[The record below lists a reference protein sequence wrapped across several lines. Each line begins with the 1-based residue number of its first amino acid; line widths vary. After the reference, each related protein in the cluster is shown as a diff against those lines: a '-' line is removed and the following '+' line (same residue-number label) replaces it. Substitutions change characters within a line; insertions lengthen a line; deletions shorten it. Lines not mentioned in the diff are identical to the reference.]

1 MPWIPDFL
9 PLASGHAFLRVSFVP
24 NIFFMEAYTVIVGVL
39 VGIAAIAVL
48 GRVRPAPLE
57 IQA

>member
-1 MPWIPDFL
+1 
-9 PLASGHAFLRVSFVP
+9 
-24 NIFFMEAYTVIVGVL
+24 MEAYTVIVGAL
-39 VGIAAIAVL
+39 VGIAVVALL